1 MPPALLARLLSLYGT
16 IRVSPV
22 PKVNYAAVGQLARI
36 GALLNQIA
44 RRLHSRDEPGEGDLR
59 SLLAENLSLVQQ
71 LREELINPRPSGSR
85 T

>member
-16 IRVSPV
+16 VRVSPV
-22 PKVNYAAVGQLARI
+22 PRVNYAAVGQLARI

-44 RRLHSRDEPGEGDLR
+44 RRIHSGDQPGETELR
-59 SLLAENLSLVQQ
+59 SLLEENRSLLLQ
-71 LREELINPRPSGSR
+71 LREDLINPQWSVTR